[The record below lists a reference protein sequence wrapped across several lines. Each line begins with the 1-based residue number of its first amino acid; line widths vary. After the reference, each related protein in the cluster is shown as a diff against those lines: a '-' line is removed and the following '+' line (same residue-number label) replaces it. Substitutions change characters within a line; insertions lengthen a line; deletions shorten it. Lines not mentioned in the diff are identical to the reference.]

1 MMMTSSLVDLRLV
14 YHLGLQLRQ
23 LVERLLWLET
33 QPLAFEQPPLLP
45 VDFVVVKL
53 LQRQQQLRL
62 LEMDLRAGSIIYPED
77 GSVASINSELRL
89 AVR

>member
-14 YHLGLQLRQ
+14 YHLGLQLRR
-23 LVERLLWLET
+23 LVERLWWLET
-33 QPLAFEQPPLLP
+33 QPLAFEQPPQLP
-45 VDFVVVKL
+45 VDFVVKL

-77 GSVASINSELRL
+77 GSVASINSELHL
-89 AVR
+89 AVK